1 MMLLHLTH
9 VWKQVDASFRHSF
22 EKISSNTSV
31 GKCWI
36 VIIVDKTFLVV
47 TLPTIHFVKDTLIF
61 EFWMILGLSITFV
74 ISKYFHLCNTPLCKR
89 FTLYSMQFPSLF
101 SYFKAFIKF
110 ATFHVLLSQPIN
122 LPKCVYGVL
131 CCSYDAKYGTKKIF
145 RRIYS

>member
-1 MMLLHLTH
+1 MLFHLTH

-47 TLPTIHFVKDTLIF
+47 TLPTIFFMKDTLIF
-61 EFWMILGLSITFV
+61 ESWMIFGLSITLV
-74 ISKYFHLCNTPLCKR
+74 ISKYLYLCNTILCRR
-89 FTLYSMQFPSLF
+89 FTPYSMQFPSLF
-101 SYFKAFIKF
+101 WYFEVFIKF

-122 LPKCVYGVL
+122 LPICVCGL
-131 CCSYDAKYGTKKIF
+131 FSYVVHMTQNTVRKKYL
-145 RRIYS
+145 